1 MTTAQPPIRSF
12 LFVPA
17 DSERKYQ
24 KAAATKADA
33 LILDLED
40 SVAQE
45 NLPKAREMA
54 RDYLSAQRGDRTRQ
68 QLWVRCNPLETP
80 LALPDLAAIMA
91 GAPDGIILPK
101 TYSAAE
107 AVQCDHFLSALEARE
122 GLEIGST
129 RILAVAT
136 ETARSVFTMESFI
149 GASPRLYGMTWGAED
164 LSAALRATTNRAPDG
179 LYEDVYRLVRS
190 LCLAACHAGEMEPVD
205 VVYPNFRDLDGMKAE
220 AIQARKTGFTGKI
233 AIHPDQVDVINEAFT
248 PTPEEIEH
256 AKRVIAA
263 FGDLGSG
270 TVGLDGKMLD
280 MPHLK
285 QARHVLGIAEMLAAR
300 GQR

>member
-1 MTTAQPPIRSF
+1 M
-12 LFVPA
+12 
-17 DSERKYQ
+17 
-24 KAAATKADA
+24 
-33 LILDLED
+33 
-40 SVAQE
+40 AQE

-54 RDYLSAQRGDRTRQ
+54 REYLQAKRDDRGRQ
-68 QLWVRCNPLETP
+68 QLWVRCNPPETP

-101 TYSAAE
+101 AYSAAE

-129 RILAVAT
+129 RILVIAT

-149 GASPRLYGMTWGAED
+149 GASPRIYGMTWGAED
-164 LSAALRATTNRAPDG
+164 LSAALRATTNRVPSG

-190 LCLAACHAGEMEPVD
+190 LCLAACHAGDMEPVD
-205 VVYPNFRDLDGMKAE
+205 VVYPNFRDLEGMKAE
-220 AIQARKTGFTGKI
+220 AIQGRKTGFTGKI
-233 AIHPDQVDVINEAFT
+233 AIHPDQVDIINEAFT
-248 PTPEEIEH
+248 PTAEEIEY

-285 QARHVLGIAEMLAAR
+285 QACHVLGIAEMLAAR
-300 GQR
+300 G